1 MLSLTLYFLGPVQ
14 PCKRFQRAEGALFV
28 PKDLDF
34 RDTMDLNSSKEAC
47 RKSGAILPSLTIRA
61 QECAMKLQVRM
72 KALFQMKSLPKIWFM
87 EQADQGYRHV
97 VCYNRKF

>member
-14 PCKRFQRAEGALFV
+14 ACKRFTRFGGAVFV

-34 RDTMDLNSSKEAC
+34 RDTMGLNSAKEAC
-47 RKSGAILPSLTIRA
+47 RTAGAILPSLTVRA

-87 EQADQGYRHV
+87 GQANQGYRHV